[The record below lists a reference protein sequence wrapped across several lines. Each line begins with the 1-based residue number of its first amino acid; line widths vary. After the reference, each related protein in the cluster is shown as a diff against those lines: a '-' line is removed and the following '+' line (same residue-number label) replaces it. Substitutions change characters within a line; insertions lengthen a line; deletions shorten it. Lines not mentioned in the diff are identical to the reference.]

1 MAATDAAVRLKVKL
15 HEAVKALHGRE
26 STYQIKHII
35 HDIAHLVSVYGE
47 RSLRQQ
53 YEDIV
58 SLADDMHSSNKF
70 SNSQHID
77 PPTLSYNSF
86 GGLQPSCESDPE
98 RLSNSN
104 RDLVLT
110 MDLMKGMIED
120 MHEQHRF
127 EVEDLRIQLERNRE
141 LLSESER
148 QLLKERRLNQELRSR
163 GQYECYGFDNSTVGS
178 CRSPNTN
185 SLCCCRC
192 NQSR

>member
-1 MAATDAAVRLKVKL
+1 MADTDAAVRLKVKL
-15 HEAVKALHGRE
+15 NEAVKGLPGEE

-58 SLADDMHSSNKF
+58 SLADDMHPSNKL
-70 SNSQHID
+70 SKCQYID
-77 PPTLSYNSF
+77 QSTPSCNSF
-86 GGLQPSCESDPE
+86 GRSKASCESDPGS
-98 RLSNSN
+98 LSESY
-104 RDLVLT
+104 RDLVLK
-110 MDLMKGMIED
+110 MDLMKRMIDE
-120 MHEQHRF
+120 MHEQRRS
-127 EVEDLRIQLERNRE
+127 EVEDVRVALERNKE

-148 QLLKERRLNQELRSR
+148 QLLRERRLNQELLSR
-163 GQYECYGFDNSTVGS
+163 GRYECYGFESPTVDS
-178 CRSPNTN
+178 SRSPNTN